1 MHDVAIKEL
10 NAFLKG
16 QYMGIH
22 AYEHLIQR
30 VEEPDIKQEL
40 QNIQQEHKMHA
51 MEVAERIQQLGGT
64 PVDDEGFVG
73 SIQNFIG
80 RFTTPD
86 TTDEILDSALKGEDV
101 YGLHMSEEIVK
112 GDLDP
117 ESKQLIER
125 ILNEDRNHLQTLNE
139 IKNYM

>member
-86 TTDEILDSALKGEDV
+86 TTDEILDSAFKGEDV

-117 ESKQLIER
+117 ESKHLIER